1 MKKIQLKKK
10 LNNKTV
16 YFKTYKQKDK
26 EFLMKKNVSV
36 APMMDCTDR
45 HDRYFLRLI
54 SKNVKLY
61 TEMIVA
67 NAIIKGDRD
76 LHLKFNLL
84 EKPLVLQMGGSN
96 PKELAEATKIAENYG
111 YDEINLNLGCPSKK
125 VQKNKFG
132 ACLMKEPNLVGD
144 CINEMVNACNLPITA
159 KTRIGYDDLE
169 DYEYLKKF
177 LTIIKEAGSS
187 TFIIHARRAI
197 LNKLTPKQNLN
208 IPPLNY
214 NFVYDI
220 KKDFKEDTVILN
232 GGVDSIDKITTHLK
246 KVDGVMIGRAAY
258 HSPYFLADV
267 ERKIFNNDNVLN
279 RTEVMEQMLPYIEQE
294 TRKGIRLNKI
304 MRHTIGLFHG
314 QKGSKYW
321 KRYLSENMCIREADL
336 QKVNHIMDH
345 IKNNSNTVSLGR

>member
-1 MKKIQLKKK
+1 MKK
-10 LNNKTV
+10 T
-16 YFKTYKQKDK
+16 
-26 EFLMKKNVSV
+26 VSV

-76 LHLKFNLL
+76 FHLKFNLL
-84 EKPLVLQMGGSN
+84 EKPLALQIGGSN
-96 PKELAEATKIAENYG
+96 PKELARATKIAENYG

-132 ACLMKEPNLVGD
+132 ACLMKEPNLVGE
-144 CINEMVNACNLPITA
+144 CINEMKNACNLPISV
-159 KTRIGYDDLE
+159 KTRIGFDDYE
-169 DYEYLKKF
+169 NYEYLKKF
-177 LTIIKEAGSS
+177 ISIIKKAGSK

-197 LNKLTPKQNLN
+197 LDKLTPKQNLS

-214 NFVYDI
+214 NFVYNI
-220 KKDFKEDTVILN
+220 KKDFADSRIILN
-232 GGVDSIDKITTHLK
+232 GGIDSLDKIKIHLK

-258 HSPYFLADV
+258 HSPYFLAEV
-267 ERKIFNNDNVLN
+267 EKEIFNNDNILT
-279 RTEVMEQMLPYIEQE
+279 RTEIMEQMIPYIKEE
-294 TRKGIRLNKI
+294 IKKGTRLNQI
-304 MRHTIGLFHG
+304 MRHTIGLFHS
-314 QKGSKYW
+314 QKGSGYW
-321 KRYLSENMCIREADL
+321 KRYLSENMCIRDADL

-345 IKNNSNTVSLGR
+345 IKKDNIVTSLGR